1 MMLRRHPAS
10 RRAPDLLITPADK
23 VRLKLPR
30 TEQPPEMRSTEALFS
45 CKHST
50 QSSITR
56 LSHSE
61 ASPSE
66 GELLVRSLRSSWPG
80 AGPHPCGSVSKS
92 PTPGGP
98 PPSTTIREV
107 NGTLDKGQ
115 QGHTASFCREGKG
128 GQRSTPI
135 TPILGS
141 NPCWTLL
148 DTILNRLCTDMMNTA
163 TVF

>member
-10 RRAPDLLITPADK
+10 RGAPDLLITPADK

-50 QSSITR
+50 RSSITR

-66 GELLVRSLRSSWPG
+66 GELLVGSLWSSWPR
-80 AGPHPCGSVSKS
+80 AGPHPCGSVSQS
-92 PTPGGP
+92 HPRWSTPVCHHPRGGWDP
-98 PPSTTIREV
+98 GQGSTRTHGLVLQRRE
-107 NGTLDKGQ
+107 
-115 QGHTASFCREGKG
+115 G
-128 GQRSTPI
+128 GQRI
-135 TPILGS
+135 TPVS
-141 NPCWTLL
+141 PSWAATLL
-148 DTILNRLCTDMMNTA
+148 DSPGHYSYRTLH
-163 TVF
+163 